1 MQEEQYKMRKRE
13 RPKAE
18 SVREMKKQTRDM
30 EMLIKCLNRRNT
42 VRKKM
47 EVSNDA
53 EET

>member
-1 MQEEQYKMRKRE
+1 MRKRE

-42 VRKKM
+42 VRKKWKYRM
-47 EVSNDA
+47 MRRKLEKSYV
-53 EET
+53 